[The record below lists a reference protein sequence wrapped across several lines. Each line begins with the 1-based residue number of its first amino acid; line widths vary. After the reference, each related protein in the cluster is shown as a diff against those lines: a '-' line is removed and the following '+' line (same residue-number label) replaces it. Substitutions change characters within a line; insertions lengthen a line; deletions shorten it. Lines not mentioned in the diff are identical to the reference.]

1 MNIRET
7 IAEVDI
13 SERRKEYEEAGI
25 DASSVF
31 VDPIDQFKVWY
42 VDAQEAQISEPDAA
56 VIGSVN
62 EEGFPSSRF
71 VLVRKVDADG
81 FVFFTNYRSDKAT
94 SFSLSPKVSLTFGW
108 LPLHRQ
114 VRVHGLVKIATETES
129 DEYFAQRPR
138 GHQIG
143 AWASPQ
149 GQVIPDRQ
157 TLVDRYEEILER
169 FGDDPIPRP
178 DHWGGYRI
186 RPTMIEFWQGRP
198 DRLHDRL
205 RYIWSDEGWLIE
217 RLAP

>member
-1 MNIRET
+1 ME
-7 IAEVDI
+7 
-13 SERRKEYEEAGI
+13 
-25 DASSVF
+25 
-31 VDPIDQFKVWY
+31 QFKIWY
-42 VDAQEAQISEPDAA
+42 VQAKEAMIPEPDAA
-56 VIGSVN
+56 VIASVN
-62 EEGFPSSRF
+62 EEEYPSSRF
-71 VLVRKVDADG
+71 VLVRKVDGDG

-114 VRVHGLVKIATETES
+114 VRVHGLVEVAKDKES
-129 DEYFAQRPR
+129 DDYFSQRPR

-149 GQVIPDRQ
+149 GQVISDRK
-157 TLVDRYEEILER
+157 TLEGRYREISER
-169 FGDDPIPRP
+169 FGDGPIPRP
-178 DHWGGYRI
+178 EHWGGYRI

-205 RYIWSDEGWLIE
+205 RYSWSNDRWILQ

>member
-1 MNIRET
+1 M
-7 IAEVDI
+7 DI
-13 SERRKEYEEAGI
+13 SKRRREYEEAGI
-25 DASSVF
+25 DTSSVLK
-31 VDPIDQFKVWY
+31 DPIAQFKIWY
-42 VDAQEAQISEPDAA
+42 QEAQDGRIPEPDAA
-56 VIGSVN
+56 VIASVN
-62 EEGFPSSRF
+62 EEEYPSSRF
-71 VLVRKVDADG
+71 VLVRKVDVDG

-114 VRVHGLVKIATETES
+114 VRVHGLVEVASEKES
-129 DEYFAQRPR
+129 DEYFTQRPR

-157 TLVDRYEEILER
+157 TLVNRYEEIIER
-169 FGDDPIPRP
+169 FGNGPIPRP

-205 RYIWSDEGWLIE
+205 RYSRENDGWLIE

>member
-1 MNIRET
+1 MD
-7 IAEVDI
+7 V
-13 SERRKEYEEAGI
+13 SKLRKEYEEDGI
-25 DASSVF
+25 DTANALD
-31 VDPIDQFKVWY
+31 DPIKQFQTWYDQAK
-42 VDAQEAQISEPDAA
+42 EAQIPEPDAA
-56 VIGSVN
+56 VIASVN
-62 EEGFPSSRF
+62 EEEYPSSRF
-71 VLVRKVDADG
+71 VLVRKVDENG
-81 FVFFTNYRSDKAT
+81 FVFYTNYRSDKAT

-114 VRVHGLVKIATETES
+114 VRVHGLVEVAKDKES
-129 DEYFAQRPR
+129 DDYFSQRPR

-149 GQVIPDRQ
+149 GQVIPDRK
-157 TLVDRYEEILER
+157 TLEGRYSEISER

-178 DHWGGYRI
+178 EHWGGYRI

-205 RYIWSDEGWLIE
+205 RYSWSTDRWILQ

>member
-1 MNIRET
+1 M
-7 IAEVDI
+7 DI
-13 SERRKEYEEAGI
+13 SKRRREYEEAGI
-25 DASSVF
+25 DTSSVLE
-31 VDPIDQFKVWY
+31 DPIDQFKLWY
-42 VDAQEAQISEPDAA
+42 QEAQDGQIPEPDAA
-56 VIGSVN
+56 VIASVN
-62 EEGFPSSRF
+62 EEEYPSSRF

-114 VRVHGLVKIATETES
+114 VRVHGLVEVASAKES

-157 TLVDRYEEILER
+157 TLVDRYGEIINR
-169 FGDDPIPRP
+169 FGNGPIPRP

-205 RYIWSDEGWLIE
+205 RYSRHNDRWLIE

>member
-1 MNIRET
+1 MDVSRL
-7 IAEVDI
+7 
-13 SERRKEYEEAGI
+13 RKEYEEEGI
-25 DASSVF
+25 DSANALG
-31 VDPIDQFKVWY
+31 DPMEQFQIWY
-42 VDAQEAQISEPDAA
+42 VQAKEAMIPEPDAA
-56 VIGSVN
+56 VIASIN
-62 EEGFPSSRF
+62 EEEYPSSRF
-71 VLVRKVDADG
+71 VLVRKVDGDG

-114 VRVHGLVKIATETES
+114 VRVHGLVEVAKDEES
-129 DEYFAQRPR
+129 DDYFSQRPR

-149 GQVIPDRQ
+149 GQVISDRK
-157 TLVDRYEEILER
+157 TLEGRYREISER
-169 FGDDPIPRP
+169 FGDGPIPRP
-178 DHWGGYRI
+178 EHWGGYRI

-205 RYIWSDEGWLIE
+205 RYSWSNDRWILQ

>member
-1 MNIRET
+1 
-7 IAEVDI
+7 VDI
-13 SERRKEYEEAGI
+13 YKRRKEYEDLGI
-25 DASSVF
+25 DASSVLK
-31 VDPIDQFKVWY
+31 DPIAQFKIWY
-42 VDAQEAQISEPDAA
+42 TDAQEARIPEPDAA
-56 VIGSVN
+56 VIASIN
-62 EEGFPSSRF
+62 EEEFPSSRF
-71 VLVRKVDADG
+71 VLVRKVDNEG

-114 VRVHGLVKIATETES
+114 VRVHGLVEVATAAES
-129 DEYFAQRPR
+129 DEYFEQRPR

-149 GQVIPDRQ
+149 GQIIPDRQ
-157 TLVDRYEEILER
+157 TLVERYRKITER
-169 FGDDPIPRP
+169 FGDGPIPRP

-186 RPTMIEFWQGRP
+186 WPTMVEFWQGRP

-205 RYIWSDEGWLIE
+205 RYVRDNSGWLIE

>member
-1 MNIRET
+1 M
-7 IAEVDI
+7 DI
-13 SERRKEYEEAGI
+13 SRLRKEYEEEGI
-25 DASSVF
+25 DSANALG
-31 VDPIDQFKVWY
+31 DPMEQFQIWY
-42 VDAQEAQISEPDAA
+42 VQAKEAMIPEPDAA
-56 VIGSVN
+56 VIASVN
-62 EEGFPSSRF
+62 EEEYPSSRF

-114 VRVHGLVKIATETES
+114 VRVHGLVEVAKDKES
-129 DEYFAQRPR
+129 DDYFSQRPR

-149 GQVIPDRQ
+149 GQVIADRK
-157 TLVDRYEEILER
+157 TLEGRYSEISER
-169 FGDDPIPRP
+169 FGDGPIPRP
-178 DHWGGYRI
+178 EHWGGYRI

-205 RYIWSDEGWLIE
+205 RYSWSNDRWILE

>member
-1 MNIRET
+1 MDVSRL
-7 IAEVDI
+7 
-13 SERRKEYEEAGI
+13 RKEYEEEGI
-25 DASSVF
+25 DSAYALG
-31 VDPIDQFKVWY
+31 DPMEQFKIWY
-42 VDAQEAQISEPDAA
+42 VQAKEAMIPEPDAA
-56 VIGSVN
+56 VIASVN
-62 EEGFPSSRF
+62 EEEYPSSRF
-71 VLVRKVDADG
+71 VLVRKVDGDG
-81 FVFFTNYRSDKAT
+81 FVFYTNYRSDKAT

-114 VRVHGLVKIATETES
+114 VRVHGLVEVAKDKES
-129 DEYFAQRPR
+129 DDYFSQRPR

-149 GQVIPDRQ
+149 GQVIPDRK
-157 TLVDRYEEILER
+157 TLESRYNEISKR

-178 DHWGGYRI
+178 EHWGGYRI

-205 RYIWSDEGWLIE
+205 RYSWSNDRWILQ